1 MEDKTDKTTRTGET
15 QHLMPLFSVWC
26 SIQTDKLADQLAPA
40 FLRFIFATSRKP
52 NSTRLWLQVNFWR
65 FNFCDV
71 LKASSIHVI
80 ALSIPGINA
89 QAFRA
94 GLVNLVLLASR
105 LRQLGLGQGK
115 CERSSRVTVKRS
127 KRALTDSLAL
137 FPALAIP
144 SRSASV
150 RFAMAIKKKQSIS
163 KPSSNGNRS
172 RNGASQSKP
181 SHTGPQNTAV
191 RTYSIPDFRLE
202 HPDLAVKRLVEKD
215 KDGAEHVRYEV
226 TGNLDAPVPP
236 IRDSKYLNKQQCIEI
251 YRYMLLNRKMEVALE
266 NLYKQG
272 KVVGGV
278 YFGLGQEA
286 CSCASAYALDKDDWF
301 APMIRNQ
308 GALLVRGFGASDTM
322 MQYMA
327 KADSP
332 TKGRDGTSHFGDI
345 EERNMVSPISMLGDL
360 IPVLSGVALGAR
372 LQGRN
377 IATLTWIGDGGQST
391 GVTYEGINF
400 AAVQNLGLVLFVESN
415 LWAYSTPSEMQYRV
429 KDLAE
434 RAIGYGIPGVIV
446 DGTDACQV
454 YDAAHDAVERAHR
467 AEGPT
472 LIEAKMMRMK
482 GHAIHDAAA
491 YVPKPMFD
499 FWKKRDPIAR
509 FENYLVK
516 EKKWLTAK
524 ENAELISEVERVI
537 EAEREIAVN
546 SPMPTPESAEGGVY
560 CEDGCHE
567 IKPKYGMPKV
577 KKGTG
582 GFKAT
587 EAAVHLK

>member
-1 MEDKTDKTTRTGET
+1 
-15 QHLMPLFSVWC
+15 
-26 SIQTDKLADQLAPA
+26 
-40 FLRFIFATSRKP
+40 
-52 NSTRLWLQVNFWR
+52 
-65 FNFCDV
+65 
-71 LKASSIHVI
+71 
-80 ALSIPGINA
+80 
-89 QAFRA
+89 
-94 GLVNLVLLASR
+94 
-105 LRQLGLGQGK
+105 
-115 CERSSRVTVKRS
+115 
-127 KRALTDSLAL
+127 
-137 FPALAIP
+137 
-144 SRSASV
+144 
-150 RFAMAIKKKQSIS
+150 
-163 KPSSNGNRS
+163 
-172 RNGASQSKP
+172 
-181 SHTGPQNTAV
+181 
-191 RTYSIPDFRLE
+191 
-202 HPDLAVKRLVEKD
+202 
-215 KDGAEHVRYEV
+215 
-226 TGNLDAPVPP
+226 
-236 IRDSKYLNKQQCIEI
+236 
-251 YRYMLLNRKMEVALE
+251 MLLNRKMEVALE

-286 CSCASAYALDKDDWF
+286 CSCASAYALDQDDWF

-308 GALLVRGFGASDTM
+308 GSLLVRGFRAADTM

-345 EERNMVSPISMLGDL
+345 YARNMVSPISMLGDL

-377 IATLTWIGDGGQST
+377 VAAMTYIGDGGQST

-415 LWAYSTPSEMQYRV
+415 LWAYSTPSDMQYRC

-454 YDAAHDAVERAHR
+454 YDAAHEAVERAHR
-467 AEGPT
+467 GEGPT

-482 GHAIHDAAA
+482 GHAIHDSAA
-491 YVPKPMFD
+491 YVPKEMFE

-516 EKKWLTAK
+516 EKKWLTPK
-524 ENAELISEVERVI
+524 ENEKLVSEVERVI

-546 SPMPTPESAEGGVY
+546 SPMPAPESAEGGVF

-567 IKPKYGMPKV
+567 IKPKYGMPKA

-582 GFKAT
+582 NYKET

>member
-1 MEDKTDKTTRTGET
+1 MPNKRT
-15 QHLMPLFSVWC
+15 
-26 SIQTDKLADQLAPA
+26 
-40 FLRFIFATSRKP
+40 KP
-52 NSTRLWLQVNFWR
+52 
-65 FNFCDV
+65 
-71 LKASSIHVI
+71 KA
-80 ALSIPGINA
+80 
-89 QAFRA
+89 
-94 GLVNLVLLASR
+94 
-105 LRQLGLGQGK
+105 
-115 CERSSRVTVKRS
+115 
-127 KRALTDSLAL
+127 
-137 FPALAIP
+137 
-144 SRSASV
+144 
-150 RFAMAIKKKQSIS
+150 
-163 KPSSNGNRS
+163 SSNGNRPRNGGS
-172 RNGASQSKP
+172 SPKSPLLAKDARNGAPTSTSKA
-181 SHTGPQNTAV
+181 TDTTL
-191 RTYSIPDFRLE
+191 RTYSIPDTRLE
-202 HPDLAVKRLVEKD
+202 HPDLSVSQRVEKD
-215 KDGAEHVRYEV
+215 KDGSEHVRYEV
-226 TGNLDAPVPP
+226 SGSLDAPVPP
-236 IRDSKYLNKQQCIEI
+236 IRDSKYLSKQQCIEI

-332 TKGRDGTSHFGDI
+332 TRGRDGTSHFGDI
-345 EERNMVSPISMLGDL
+345 EKRNMVSPISMLGDL
-360 IPVLSGVALGAR
+360 IPVMAGVALGAR

-377 IATLTWIGDGGQST
+377 LAVMTYIGDGGQST

-415 LWAYSTPSEMQYRV
+415 EWAYSTPSEMQYRC

-454 YDAAHDAVERAHR
+454 YDAARDAVERAHR
-467 AEGPT
+467 GEGPT

-516 EKKWLTAK
+516 EKKWLSAN

-546 SPMPTPESAEGGVY
+546 SPMPTPESAEGGVF
-560 CEDGCHE
+560 CEDGCHD

-577 KKGTG
+577 KTRGSGYKE
-582 GFKAT
+582 T

>member
-1 MEDKTDKTTRTGET
+1 
-15 QHLMPLFSVWC
+15 
-26 SIQTDKLADQLAPA
+26 
-40 FLRFIFATSRKP
+40 
-52 NSTRLWLQVNFWR
+52 
-65 FNFCDV
+65 
-71 LKASSIHVI
+71 
-80 ALSIPGINA
+80 
-89 QAFRA
+89 
-94 GLVNLVLLASR
+94 
-105 LRQLGLGQGK
+105 
-115 CERSSRVTVKRS
+115 
-127 KRALTDSLAL
+127 
-137 FPALAIP
+137 
-144 SRSASV
+144 
-150 RFAMAIKKKQSIS
+150 MAIKKSKSIS
-163 KPSSNGNRS
+163 KSSSNGNR
-172 RNGASQSKP
+172 RGNGASRASAKP
-181 SHTGPQNTAV
+181 EAGAHL

-202 HPDLAVKRLVEKD
+202 HPNFTVHQSIEKD
-215 KDGAEHVRYEV
+215 KDGAERARYEV
-226 TGNLDAPVPP
+226 KGDLGAPVPA
-236 IRDSKYLNKQQCIEI
+236 IRDSKYLSKQQCVEI

-308 GALLVRGFGASDTM
+308 GSLLVRGFRASDTM

-345 EERNMVSPISMLGDL
+345 EKRNMVSPISMLGDL
-360 IPVLSGVALGAR
+360 IPVMSGVALGAR
-372 LQGRN
+372 LQGRD
-377 IATLTWIGDGGQST
+377 IAVLTWIGDGGQST

-415 LWAYSTPSEMQYRV
+415 EWAYSTPSEMQYRC

-434 RAIGYGIPGVIV
+434 RAIGYGIPGIIV

-467 AEGPT
+467 GEGPT
-472 LIEAKMMRMK
+472 LIEAKMMRMR

-546 SPMPTPESAEGGVY
+546 SPMPTPESAEGGVF
-560 CEDGCHE
+560 CEAGCHA

-577 KKGTG
+577 KKGKG
-582 GFKAT
+582 GFKET
-587 EAAVHLK
+587 EAAVHLR

>member
-1 MEDKTDKTTRTGET
+1 MAKKKIVSKAHLRPGSNGRGQHAPHTRDSSQRSYTIPDYRLEK
-15 QHLMPLFSVWC
+15 PSFSVH
-26 SIQTDKLADQLAPA
+26 
-40 FLRFIFATSRKP
+40 
-52 NSTRLWLQVNFWR
+52 QVR
-65 FNFCDV
+65 EGD
-71 LKASSIHVI
+71 
-80 ALSIPGINA
+80 
-89 QAFRA
+89 
-94 GLVNLVLLASR
+94 
-105 LRQLGLGQGK
+105 
-115 CERSSRVTVKRS
+115 E
-127 KRALTDSLAL
+127 
-137 FPALAIP
+137 
-144 SRSASV
+144 
-150 RFAMAIKKKQSIS
+150 
-163 KPSSNGNRS
+163 
-172 RNGASQSKP
+172 
-181 SHTGPQNTAV
+181 
-191 RTYSIPDFRLE
+191 
-202 HPDLAVKRLVEKD
+202 
-215 KDGAEHVRYEV
+215 VRYEV
-226 TGNLDAPVPP
+226 EGDLSAPVPP
-236 IRDSKYLNKQQCIEI
+236 IRESKYLDKQQAIEI
-251 YRYMLLNRKMEVALE
+251 YRFMLLNRKMEVALE

-308 GALLVRGFGASDTM
+308 GSLLVRGFAARDTM

-332 TKGRDGTSHFGDI
+332 TRGRDGTSHFGDI
-345 EERNMVSPISMLGDL
+345 EKRNMVSPISMLGDL
-360 IPVLSGVALGAR
+360 IPVMAGVALGAR

-377 IATLTWIGDGGQST
+377 IAVMTYIGDGGQST
-391 GVTYEGINF
+391 GVTYEGINL

-415 LWAYSTPSEMQYRV
+415 LWAYSTPSEKQSRGV
-429 KDLAE
+429 DLAE

-454 YDAAHDAVERAHR
+454 YDAARDAVERAHR
-467 AEGPT
+467 GEGPT

-524 ENAELISEVERVI
+524 ENTELISEVERVI
-537 EAEREIAVN
+537 EAERETAVN
-546 SPMPTPESAEGGVY
+546 SAMPTPESAEGGVF

-577 KKGTG
+577 RTRG
-582 GFKAT
+582 GGYKET
-587 EAAVHLK
+587 EAAFHLK

>member
-1 MEDKTDKTTRTGET
+1 
-15 QHLMPLFSVWC
+15 
-26 SIQTDKLADQLAPA
+26 
-40 FLRFIFATSRKP
+40 
-52 NSTRLWLQVNFWR
+52 
-65 FNFCDV
+65 
-71 LKASSIHVI
+71 
-80 ALSIPGINA
+80 
-89 QAFRA
+89 
-94 GLVNLVLLASR
+94 
-105 LRQLGLGQGK
+105 
-115 CERSSRVTVKRS
+115 
-127 KRALTDSLAL
+127 
-137 FPALAIP
+137 
-144 SRSASV
+144 
-150 RFAMAIKKKQSIS
+150 MAIKKTKSNT
-163 KPSSNGNRS
+163 KEGSNGHRPG
-172 RNGASQSKP
+172 NGSAQSAKAASNS
-181 SHTGPQNTAV
+181 NV
-191 RTYSIPDFRLE
+191 RTYSISDYRLE
-202 HPDLAVKRLVEKD
+202 HSDLSVKQCIEKG

-226 TGNLDAPVPP
+226 TGNLNGPVPP
-236 IRDSKYLNKQQCIEI
+236 IRDSKYLSRPQCIEI
-251 YRYMLLNRKMEVALE
+251 YRYMLLNRKMEAALE

-308 GALLVRGFGASDTM
+308 GSMLVRGFGARDIM

-332 TKGRDGTSHFGDI
+332 TKGRDATAHFGDI
-345 EERNMVSPISMLGDL
+345 EKRNMVSPISMLGDL
-360 IPVLSGVALGAR
+360 IPVMAGVALGAR

-377 IATLTWIGDGGQST
+377 LAVMTYIGDGGQST

-415 LWAYSTPSEMQYRV
+415 EWAYSTPSEMQYRV
-429 KDLAE
+429 QDLAE

-454 YDAAHDAVERAHR
+454 YDAARDAVERAHR
-467 AEGPT
+467 GEGPT

-499 FWKKRDPIAR
+499 FWKKRDPITR

-516 EKKWLTAK
+516 EKKRLTAK
-524 ENAELISEVERVI
+524 ENAELISDVERVI

-546 SPMPTPESAEGGVY
+546 SPMPTPESAEGGVF

-577 KKGTG
+577 KKGVG
-582 GFKAT
+582 GFKQDRGGCT
-587 EAAVHLK
+587 FEVRRGGI